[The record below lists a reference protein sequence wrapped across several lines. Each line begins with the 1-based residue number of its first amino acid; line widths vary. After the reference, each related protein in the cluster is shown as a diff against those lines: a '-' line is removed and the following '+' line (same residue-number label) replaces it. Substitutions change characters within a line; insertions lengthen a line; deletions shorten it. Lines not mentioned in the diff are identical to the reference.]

1 MYGFDTLVC
10 MDTVCSRPAYAKI
23 NLHLAVGLPY
33 PDGYHPIQSL
43 FALVDLSDDL
53 EVSWERRTTF
63 SVNVTGL
70 EAYCEKDCD
79 TLTKAA
85 RLWHEAG
92 GCPLQLSIRC
102 QKRIPV
108 QAGLGGG
115 SSDAATL
122 LLLLQEIAG
131 ERALEQKVLEQ
142 VALKV
147 GSDVPFFLSGAKSAV
162 VTGRGEHATPVEA
175 KNLAVLLVI
184 PTDFAISTS
193 SAYRLLDESRHGK
206 ESIRAMSMQ
215 EMLYV
220 YKKSSAQ
227 WKGLLYNDFQAC
239 AQNKGFYGELMHIS
253 EPYKGFGSMTGSG
266 ACWFFVSEDKD
277 EVQAVHAA
285 VVAAFG
291 GKVRCW
297 ITRLLP

>member
-1 MYGFDTLVC
+1 MYGFDTLLY
-10 MDTVCSRPAYAKI
+10 MDTVCSRPAYAKV

-53 EVSWERRTTF
+53 EVKWERSSTF
-63 SVNVTGL
+63 SVDVTGL
-70 EAYCEKDCD
+70 EAYCEKACD

-102 QKRIPV
+102 RKHIPV

-115 SSDAATL
+115 SSDAAAL
-122 LLLLQEIAG
+122 LHILQEIAG
-131 ERALEQKVLEQ
+131 DGALEEEVLEQ
-142 VALKV
+142 VALNV

-162 VTGRGEHATPVEA
+162 VTGRGEHVVPVDA
-175 KNLAVLLVI
+175 KDLAVLLVM

-193 SAYRLLDESRHGK
+193 SAYRLLDESRSGNGT
-206 ESIRAMSMQ
+206 IRAMDLQ

-220 YKKSSAQ
+220 YKKSSTQ
-227 WKGLLYNDFQAC
+227 WKGLLYNDFQVC
-239 AQNKGFYGELMHIS
+239 AQNKAFYGKLMQIS
-253 EPYKGFGSMTGSG
+253 EPFEGFGSMSGSG
-266 ACWFFVSEDKD
+266 ACWFFVSEHDS

-285 VVAAFG
+285 VVAAFDQ
-291 GKVRCW
+291 KVKCW
-297 ITRLLP
+297 LTRLLP

>member
-1 MYGFDTLVC
+1 MYGFDTLLA
-10 MDTVCSRPAYAKI
+10 MDAVCSRPAYAKV
-23 NLHLAVGLPY
+23 NLHLAVGFPY

-53 EVSWERRTTF
+53 AVKWERSKTF
-63 SVNVTGL
+63 SVDVTGL
-70 EAYCEKDCD
+70 EAYCEKAGD

-85 RLWHEAG
+85 RLWYEAG

-131 ERALEQKVLEQ
+131 ERALEQEALER

-147 GSDVPFFLSGAKSAV
+147 GSDVPFFLSGAQAAV
-162 VTGRGEHATPVEA
+162 VTGRGEHVVPIEA
-175 KNLAVLLVI
+175 KDLSVLLVM

-193 SAYRLLDESRHGK
+193 SAYRLLDESRQEGK
-206 ESIRAMSMQ
+206 VVQSLGID
-215 EMLYV
+215 EMLHV
-220 YKKSSAQ
+220 YKKSSAE
-227 WKGLLYNDFQAC
+227 WKGLLYNDFQSC
-239 AQNKGFYGELMHIS
+239 ALNKTFYGELMHIS
-253 EPYKGFGSMTGSG
+253 EPYTGFASMSGSG
-266 ACWFFVSEDKD
+266 ACWFFVSEDRR
-277 EVQAVHAA
+277 EVQAVHDA
-285 VVAAFG
+285 VIAAFG
-291 GKVRCW
+291 RKVKCW
-297 ITRLLP
+297 LTRLIP